1 MLSQLD
7 IIDTLKSQALID
19 LEISHEEYKIIINEE
34 KNYGNLKEIIRK
46 MESDTE
52 KDELNKKED
61 KKKKKKKKMNAITI
75 SEIIK
80 KRGINFFYMRKSD

>member
-1 MLSQLD
+1 
-7 IIDTLKSQALID
+7 
-19 LEISHEEYKIIINEE
+19 
-34 KNYGNLKEIIRK
+34 

-61 KKKKKKKKMNAITI
+61 KKKKKMNAITI

-80 KRGINFFYMRKSD
+80 MRGINFFYMRKSD

>member
-19 LEISHEEYKIIINEE
+19 LEISHEEYKTIINEE

-80 KRGINFFYMRKSD
+80 MRGINFFYMRKSD